1 MISDREFWVAIRTAL
16 LAVLD
21 AIERK
26 QQLGKH
32 APKQTVTK
40 TKANHLT
47 K

>member
-1 MISDREFWVAIRTAL
+1 MMSEREFWVAIRAAI

-32 APKQTVTK
+32 APKPVVKTA
-40 TKANHLT
+40 TKA
-47 K
+47 KPK

>member
-1 MISDREFWVAIRTAL
+1 MMSDREFWVAIRTAL

-26 QQLGKH
+26 NQLGKH
-32 APKQTVTK
+32 APKKTVTK